1 MRQQHIHRPSH
12 TIFDYRGDDNIT
24 TNTDDGASAASAIAS
39 CHRVPS
45 SNSSNV
51 YYGNR
56 GRIFNLEYLIMVSRC
71 PDPLN
76 EKNMTLI
83 PLPLRPH
90 HLMLFAFRLP
100 TTASGHCH
108 TLSCYITEILPGT
121 LIQ

>member
-83 PLPLRPH
+83 PPH
-90 HLMLFAFRLP
+90 FVHI
-100 TTASGHCH
+100 T
-108 TLSCYITEILPGT
+108 SCYLHSDYLRLLLGIVTPYLVI
-121 LIQ
+121 